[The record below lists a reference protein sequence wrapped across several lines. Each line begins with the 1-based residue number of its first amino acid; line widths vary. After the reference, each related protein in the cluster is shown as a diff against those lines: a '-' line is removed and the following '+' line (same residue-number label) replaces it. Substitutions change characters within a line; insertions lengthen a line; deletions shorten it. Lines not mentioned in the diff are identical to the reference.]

1 MATKAK
7 GKTEKIGKV
16 TTGKKKQFAGLAVEG
31 EKAAT
36 AAKTEG

>member
-1 MATKAK
+1 MATKAN
-7 GKTEKIGKV
+7 GKTEKMTRVI
-16 TTGKKKQFAGLAVEG
+16 TGKKKQFAGLAVEG